1 MANFV
6 VYLSFLLY
14 PSCFP
19 LLFFYYAG
27 IGNKSDCMV
36 GEMTGEYAK
45 SGTIL
50 LILFH
55 WNGSIFLFS
64 ISKRI
69 DKNLKILRRMQIARG
84 KKRSSGIIAIE
95 TLHIL

>member
-1 MANFV
+1 MLEMGPQWEQMANFV

-19 LLFFYYAG
+19 LQFFYYVYVG
-27 IGNKSDCMV
+27 IGNKSDWMV
-36 GEMTGEYAK
+36 AEMTGEYVK

-64 ISKRI
+64 IFKE
-69 DKNLKILRRMQIARG
+69 NW
-84 KKRSSGIIAIE
+84 
-95 TLHIL
+95 